1 MVKQHR
7 PRASRDRS
15 RDRSRVLGVPIETA
29 MANRDRLAAE
39 VGLEFGR
46 DLVFPELI
54 EALLEEVPGG
64 SAVLEVGA
72 ATGVITRELVPGAA
86 MVTALEISEGMLQL
100 LLCTDV
106 ADAENLRVMQGVVE
120 DLPLEIAFDV
130 AVVTFTPRRGHALT
144 LLMSELAQRV
154 AVRIVVVFPDDHALD
169 WAYLARTVSAQGFD
183 VRLRMV
189 HGMGEH
195 RGVILVAGVE
205 GYQPVPPTDI
215 EEWAVDAREIA
226 VPYPAP
232 RGTAARLLRYF
243 LSVGDRALLIRTDQR
258 GMQRLY
264 GNLRTAAH
272 RLGQGE
278 VTVRLQDEGIQ
289 IVRLPRAGGE

>member
-1 MVKQHR
+1 V
-7 PRASRDRS
+7 
-15 RDRSRVLGVPIETA
+15 
-29 MANRDRLAAE
+29 
-39 VGLEFGR
+39 
-46 DLVFPELI
+46 
-54 EALLEEVPGG
+54 
-64 SAVLEVGA
+64 VLEVGA
-72 ATGVITRELVPGAA
+72 ATGVITRELAPHAA
-86 MVTALEISEGMLQL
+86 MVTALEISEGMLRL

-106 ADAENLRVMQGVVE
+106 ADAENLRVVQGVVE
-120 DLPLEIAFDV
+120 DLPLEIAFDA

-144 LLMSELAQRV
+144 MLMSELAQRV
-154 AVRIVVVFPDDHALD
+154 ADRIVVVFPDDHALD
-169 WAYLARTVSAQGFD
+169 WAYLARTASAQGFD

-205 GYQPVPPTDI
+205 GYRPVPPTDI
-215 EEWAVDAREIA
+215 EEWAVDARLVE

-258 GMQRLY
+258 GMKRLY

-278 VTVRLQDEGIQ
+278 VTVRLQDDAIQ
-289 IVRLPRAGGE
+289 IVRLPKPGGD